1 MYNVNLLKKEVVSLL
16 GKNINEC
23 YDTKYLFSLYQ
34 ENHNNLYM
42 YKSFNNGINKLKI
55 DVLENYILYLF
66 QKNNR
71 TLKEENVLKKASS
84 FYNELGKGK
93 KSFLLNN
100 MIFNNI
106 GYLGKS
112 FFKDYDVIVENIK
125 STSKEVREYYNLYIN
140 DKLNDDLK
148 KIRLMEFLVGKIG
161 NNNYKNTL
169 ENVFSKLLNSNK
181 NLLISEKNFLVQY
194 ATYVKCQRLNMP
206 NAKVYLTKNNLFD
219 GKKIEENL
227 KGMSHGTTGIIG
239 LNESEFEKDFSII
252 SKKINVNRGILCFT
266 TINHELEH
274 YKQSYDMQIGKLNES
289 SFYMIMCCIFRN
301 YLSDK
306 DFNEYKTNYEY
317 KQIEREANVNGWRD
331 TAKLL
336 QTYAKDTKF
345 KEMEQAYYISR
356 KTNMEKANSWQKK
369 KINDK
374 EKKIT
379 IETYNV
385 KNLIEIIKDNPNL
398 LRNYPQLK
406 EFFDDNGKIYAPF
419 TFFEKYTKLELQ
431 KTKTYDKE
439 EYKELDGKL
448 KCYDEFIDYLFINK
462 SFETLNFDGYNNYET
477 MITFFSLLGQK
488 FFEECNKIKDMC
500 NTFDVNNLGDFYVIL
515 NKRKDRLSKYYNFIL
530 KNQAL
535 IQKLNIYNQE
545 HLDERHRLF
554 NWYLDV
560 EKLNSELKSV
570 DRHIDRLKS
579 NNEILK
585 DDNYG
590 RRI

>member
-16 GKNINEC
+16 GKDINEC

-55 DVLENYILYLF
+55 DILENYILYLF

-71 TLKEENVLKKASS
+71 TLEEENVLKKASS

-100 MIFNNI
+100 MIFNNMR
-106 GYLGKS
+106 YLGKS

-140 DKLNDDLK
+140 DKLNDDVK
-148 KIRLMEFLVGKIG
+148 KIRLMEFLIGKIG

-181 NLLISEKNFLVQY
+181 NLLISEKNLLVQY
-194 ATYVKCQRLNMP
+194 INYNKCQRLGLP
-206 NAKVYLTKNNLFD
+206 LAKIYITKKPLYGEDFGDNVYGESYND
-219 GKKIEENL
+219 
-227 KGMSHGTTGIIG
+227 TGIIC
-239 LNESEFEKDFSII
+239 LNQKYYGMDFNLKVGNISLWLFCLNII
-252 SKKINVNRGILCFT
+252 H
-266 TINHELEH
+266 HELEH
-274 YKQSYDMQIGKLNES
+274 YKQDCEVSKGVLNES
-289 SFYMIMCCIFRN
+289 SFSSIKDILFRIYFSN
-301 YLSDK
+301 SE
-306 DFNEYKTNYEY
+306 FNEYKTNYEY
-317 KQIEREANVNGWRD
+317 REVEREANVNGWRD

-345 KEMEQAYYISR
+345 KEIEQAYYISR

-385 KNLIEIIKDNPNL
+385 KNLIEIVKDNPNL

-406 EFFDDNGKIYAPF
+406 EFFDDNGKIYSPF

-431 KTKTYDKE
+431 KTKTDDKE
-439 EYKELDGKL
+439 EYKALDEKL

-462 SFETLNFDGYNNYET
+462 NFETLNFDGYNNYET

-515 NKRKDRLSKYYNFIL
+515 NKRKDRLSKYYSFIL

-579 NNEILK
+579 NNEILR